1 MRVDACGVLCVQS
14 TEGAA
19 SLATT
24 EEMKEFL
31 ELVAKVADRPVP
43 NLPRAHLL
51 TLGAVLHHREG
62 LASMRLYQLQRTLQ
76 FRQCR
81 SIPVSWGID

>member
-1 MRVDACGVLCVQS
+1 MRVDACACCVQS

-31 ELVAKVADRPVP
+31 ELAAKVADRPVP
-43 NLPRAHLL
+43 NLLRAHLL
-51 TLGAVLHHREG
+51 TLGAVLYDRG
-62 LASMRLYQLQRTLQ
+62 MSPSPRL
-76 FRQCR
+76 
-81 SIPVSWGID
+81 